1 MGTRHGLALLGVLSV
16 LGVLSGQSTGSAE
29 PLPCRDDDRLSE
41 TAAALLLS
49 GEPISSTLLLRRA
62 REHGFDGVAVHARES
77 ANAENLTA
85 WLDALREGAE
95 GTAVCGEAQSESRR
109 LVLASLRGGSLQRD
123 GDKLR
128 GSLEPGFREPS
139 LVVESGAGE
148 LVSLPV
154 SRAQLTSGFSLPSEL
169 HARRVQLIAESAS
182 GPRPVAEL
190 ALVADGFV
198 ESPGEPAKGPKKR
211 SIESMLAQVSAFRR
225 GLGVSTLRD
234 NRLLTESAQ
243 RHATRVCELGKLA
256 HRFEGEDPELRLAR
270 EHVSARGVGEV
281 LARAESSDRA
291 FQALLDSPSHRL
303 ALGRKDF
310 TDAGVGQASDKKGQ
324 ICLVVLMASWPRRTP

>member
-1 MGTRHGLALLGVLSV
+1 MGARGWL
-16 LGVLSGQSTGSAE
+16 LSGWVLFASSSPAVAE

-49 GEPISSTLLLRRA
+49 REPISSSVLLKRA

-77 ANAENLTA
+77 ANAENLTP
-85 WLDALREGAE
+85 WLAALRDKGEGSV
-95 GTAVCGEAQSESRR
+95 VCGEAQTESRR
-109 LVLASLRGGSLQRD
+109 LVLASVRGGTLSREGDTLRGA
-123 GDKLR
+123 
-128 GSLEPGFREPS
+128 LEPGFREPS

-148 LVSLPV
+148 LVSLPLT
-154 SRAQLTSGFSLPSEL
+154 RAQLTSGFVVPAEL

-190 ALVADGFV
+190 ALVADGFA
-198 ESPGEPAKGPKKR
+198 ESTEEVATGPKKR
-211 SIESMLAQVSAFRR
+211 SVNSLLAQLSAFRR
-225 GLGVSTLRD
+225 GIGVSTLRD

-243 RHATRVCELGKLA
+243 RHADRVCELGKLA
-256 HRFEGEDPELRLAR
+256 HRVEGEDPELRLQR

-281 LARAESSDRA
+281 LARAETSDRA
-291 FQALLDSPSHRL
+291 FKALLDSPSHRM
-303 ALGRKDF
+303 ALSKKDF